1 MRISWGTV
9 IAVMEERPGLQRLEV
24 ACDELAGACKAV
36 CYPPLTGPVAAGD
49 RVLLNTTAVDLRLGT
64 GGAHFVTAVE
74 HVGRPRTGDMFD
86 DDSGGHVMKLRYTP
100 VQRDVLAVEEP
111 ASPHHAV
118 MAQAMSLQGMPVICC
133 GLHSQVPLAAA
144 AAKFA
149 RPDARIAYIMT
160 DQASLPIAMSD
171 VVSKSLVTGLIDTTF
186 TCGQAYGGQFEA
198 VTLHSA
204 LLAARHVA
212 HADLAIVSVGPG
224 VVGTATPFGHAGVAQ
239 GEAVNAASVV
249 GGAPVACLR
258 LSFRD
263 VRERHIGVSH
273 HTLTALGSIA
283 LAPATV
289 AIPVLPPLEAAAVEE
304 ALESAGVFVLHERA
318 YVEFDL
324 AEAVASVG
332 FEVRTMGRGPLE
344 DPAFFA
350 AAAAAGYVGSLS
362 GYHPES
368 SD

>member
-1 MRISWGTV
+1 MRITWGTV
-9 IAVMEERPGLQRLEV
+9 IAVMEERPGMQRLEV
-24 ACDELAGACKAV
+24 ACDEGPGACKAV
-36 CYPPLTGPVAAGD
+36 CYPALTGPVAAGD
-49 RVLLNTTAVDLRLGT
+49 RVLLNATAVDLRLGT

-74 HVGRPRTGDMFD
+74 HVGRPRVGDMVD
-86 DDSGGHVMKLRYTP
+86 DPSGGHVMKLRYTP

-118 MAQAMSLQGMPVICC
+118 MAEAVSIDGMPVVCC

-149 RPDARIAYIMT
+149 RPDARIAYVMT
-160 DQASLPIAMSD
+160 DQASLPIALSEI
-171 VVSKSLVTGLIDTTF
+171 VSKSLVTGLLDTTF

-204 LLAARHVA
+204 LLAARNVA
-212 HADLAIVSVGPG
+212 HADLAIVAVGPG
-224 VVGTATPFGHAGVAQ
+224 VVGTATPYGHAGIAQ
-239 GEAVNAASVV
+239 GEAINAVSVI
-249 GGAPVACLR
+249 GGDPVACLR

-263 VRERHIGVSH
+263 ARERHTGVSH
-273 HTLTALGSIA
+273 HSLTALGAIA

-289 AIPVLPPLEAAAVEE
+289 AIPVLPALEAAAVEE
-304 ALESAGVFVLHERA
+304 ALESAGVWDLHERA

-324 AEAVASVG
+324 AEAIASVG
-332 FEVRTMGRGPLE
+332 FEVRTMGRGPLD

-350 AAAAAGYVGSLS
+350 AAAAAGYVASLS

-368 SD
+368 TD

>member
-1 MRISWGTV
+1 MRITWGTV

-24 ACDELAGACKAV
+24 ACDGAGACKAI
-36 CYPPLTGPVAAGD
+36 CYPPLTGAVTSGD

-64 GGAHFVTAVE
+64 GGAHFVTAIE
-74 HVGRPRTGDMFD
+74 HVGRPRSGDMVD
-86 DDSGGHVMKLRYTP
+86 DTSGGHVMKLRYTP

-111 ASPHHAV
+111 SSPHHAIMV
-118 MAQAMSLQGMPVICC
+118 GATSLDGMPVVCC
-133 GLHSQVPLAAA
+133 GLHSQVPVAAA

-149 RPDARIAYIMT
+149 RPDIRIAYVMT
-160 DQASLPIAMSD
+160 DQASLPMALSEI
-171 VVSKSLVTGLIDTTF
+171 VRKSIVAGLLDMTF

-212 HADLAIVSVGPG
+212 HADLVIVAVGPG
-224 VVGTATPFGHAGVAQ
+224 GVGTATPYGHAGVAQ
-239 GEAVNAASVV
+239 GEAINAVSVL

-263 VRERHIGVSH
+263 TRERHTGVSH
-273 HTLTALGSIA
+273 HTITALSSVA

-289 AIPVLPPLEAAAVEE
+289 AMPVLPPLEAAAVEE
-304 ALESAGVFVLHERA
+304 ALETAGVFDLHERA

-324 AEAVASVG
+324 AEAIASIG
-332 FEVRTMGRGPLE
+332 FEVRTMGRGPAD

-350 AAAAAGYVGSLS
+350 AAAAAGYVGALA
-362 GYHPES
+362 GYHSES
-368 SD
+368 AD